1 MFLEFVHRFINLFLP
16 PVCSLCGRVG
26 EAQVTGSICRDCR
39 RGFTPIRHP
48 LCPSCGRQFFSG
60 PDHLCGS
67 CEQDQPFYD
76 IARAGGIYR
85 DTLLEA
91 IQKLKYQGGVHL
103 ARELGMWLA
112 QCWEEYG
119 SGDPVDMVIPVPL
132 HPRRI
137 RMRRFNQSILLARV
151 VSKRLGLPC
160 DPLTLVR
167 SRDTLPQVGLSV
179 SERKKNVRDAFG
191 ICGGRGRLL
200 KGTSI
205 LLIDDVMTTGATI
218 GECAR
223 TLKKS
228 GAAKVCVLTLA
239 RAE

>member
-1 MFLEFVHRFINLFLP
+1 M
-16 PVCSLCGRVG
+16 
-26 EAQVTGSICRDCR
+26 
-39 RGFTPIRHP
+39 
-48 LCPSCGRQFFSG
+48 
-60 PDHLCGS
+60 
-67 CEQDQPFYD
+67 
-76 IARAGGIYR
+76 YR

-112 QCWEEYG
+112 RRWEEYG
-119 SGDPVDMVIPVPL
+119 FCDHADMVIPVPL

-151 VSKRLGLPC
+151 VSERLRLPC

-167 SRDTLPQVGLSV
+167 IRDTLPQVGLSV
-179 SERKKNVRDAFG
+179 SERKENVRDAFG
-191 ICGGRGRLL
+191 ICRGREHLL
-200 KGTSI
+200 NGIRI

-223 TLKKS
+223 TLKRG
-228 GAAKVCVLTLA
+228 GAAKVSVLTLA